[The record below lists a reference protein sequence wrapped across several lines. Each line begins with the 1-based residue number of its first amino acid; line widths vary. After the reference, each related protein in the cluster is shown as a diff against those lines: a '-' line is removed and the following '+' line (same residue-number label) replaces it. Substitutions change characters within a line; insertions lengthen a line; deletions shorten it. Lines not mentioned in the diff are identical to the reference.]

1 MTLTFSI
8 PDTVCAIIQRL
19 ESHGYEAYAVGG
31 CVRDMLCG
39 RTPHDL
45 PLRWEITR
53 PKSSLFEGVELAAR
67 CAGGRQAERR
77 RSGTA

>member
-31 CVRDMLCG
+31 CVPDPARLG
-39 RTPHDL
+39 SLHQRT
-45 PLRWEITR
+45 
-53 PKSSLFEGVELAAR
+53 AAR
-67 CAGGRQAERR
+67 DLYVFLGSSAYHRWRKAWDNCSAVGQRVI
-77 RSGTA
+77 

>member
-31 CVRDMLCG
+31 CVRDMPSGAGILCA
-39 RTPHDL
+39 
-45 PLRWEITR
+45 
-53 PKSSLFEGVELAAR
+53 KSEGGLAPA
-67 CAGGRQAERR
+67 
-77 RSGTA
+77 